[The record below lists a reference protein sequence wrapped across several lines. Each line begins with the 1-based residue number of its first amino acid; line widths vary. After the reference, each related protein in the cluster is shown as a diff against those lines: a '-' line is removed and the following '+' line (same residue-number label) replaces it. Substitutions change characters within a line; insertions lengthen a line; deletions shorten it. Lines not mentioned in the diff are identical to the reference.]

1 MPGAV
6 HSSLLPMLPAMLLR
20 HVLLGMLR
28 AHAEDAPRPVEAVV
42 IDMGSLAE
50 AHPVSAVPVVHVIPK
65 RDTIGVVP
73 ARLVTHVGFVMFGKL
88 RVFVAYVNTDQVA
101 ERHGNGVRI
110 VRTRAVAHAEAV
122 IRTTGRGQSQDEPGR
137 GKQERRDR
145 QRA

>member
-1 MPGAV
+1 
-6 HSSLLPMLPAMLLR
+6 MLPAMLLR

-50 AHPVSAVPVVHVIPK
+50 AHPVSAVPVVHVIPM
-65 RDTIGVVP
+65 RNTMGVMP
-73 ARLVTHVGFVMFGKL
+73 ASLMTHVRTAVFGKP
-88 RVFVAYVNTDQVA
+88 RVFLACVNTDQVP

-122 IRTTGRGQSQDEPGR
+122 ICTSGRGQSQDEPGR
-137 GKQERRDR
+137 GKEERRDR